1 MKNPFKTVDTPEELK
16 EKSDIKANFK
26 KIDKHFYR
34 GEGCEKCKNS
44 GYRGRIGIHELLE
57 MTEGVKKTI
66 LESSDSNSIKKEA
79 LKENM
84 ITLRRDGVNKILH
97 GLTSAEEILTITT
110 E

>member
-1 MKNPFKTVDTPEELK
+1 
-16 EKSDIKANFK
+16 
-26 KIDKHFYR
+26 
-34 GEGCEKCKNS
+34 
-44 GYRGRIGIHELLE
+44 